1 MSDLILPQ
9 GSDMRQV
16 SQDTNGVTITATQI
30 DIPGH
35 PTIVGTSV
43 QGTPIELEVA
53 GICALPVQVPETSP
67 LPGSITTPDTIF
79 RTGRGYGSEQLRAD
93 LDTIAAA
100 ESGLTSAEAGL
111 AAAAA
116 RARLNSA
123 MYTPTEQFNDLRWAN
138 REPRTESEARDR
150 FDARTR
156 LNEAGIPWSDPRI
169 QEWIDN
175 GLDVA
180 MATDPTMPVR
190 YQPPPLFSP
199 YEIRQQQIEASRVDI
214 TGNDLRQGANE
225 FLAAI
230 TYGPA
235 LVLWEAAHDR
245 GDHSGADIA
254 WAAAELGLN
263 IVGIVPGVGALTG
276 LAAKAT
282 VRRLAPEFW
291 GVLSTTDDVV
301 DAVRAGQALQDVRVT
316 NSALDYRQKFM
327 LDRGSTPTPG
337 ANAIDNAPPP
347 LPNHA
352 AVPGPVSVPGLHTT
366 VHGIPAAAASRPV
379 HLADEFT
386 PTPAAVNGAELPLN
400 QILANEGMIA
410 QAAKDLVADIEQF
423 VMLEARMPVTAMAG
437 APGRGSAAA
446 GDRAMARPTGPQ
458 ATHRDPRGSA
468 RGPDVGRQS
477 GSANSVPPQ
486 GPNSSTGPTTPPVG
500 GGNRQSPP
508 PWVRRNMEEGNEFNR
523 RREPHYTSQGGA
535 NEVHVGVRTP
545 KGQYLRLDSYIHGRE
560 IVSRKFTQLSEIQPD
575 TAIKYLRE
583 LTTKYGPGTRIANTP
598 SNASQLPSYVI
609 GKGLSGKMILEVPVQ
624 SAPVSPIVK
633 AEALRLRIA
642 IRDENGNVL

>member
-327 LDRGSTPTPG
+327 LDSRPSPA
-337 ANAIDNAPPP
+337 ANAIDDAPAS
-347 LPNHA
+347 LPSA
-352 AVPGPVSVPGLHTT
+352 TSPGPAMAPELHTT
-366 VHGIPAAAASRPV
+366 VPGLPAAAGSRPV

-386 PTPAAVNGAELPLN
+386 PPPAVVSGVDSPLN
-400 QILANEGMIA
+400 QLLADEGRFALAAKNLVA
-410 QAAKDLVADIEQF
+410 QAEQV

-437 APGRGSAAA
+437 APGRGAAAA
-446 GDRAMARPTGPQ
+446 GDRIPERSIGPQAGHRDLAGGARGTEAVGRAGNAMPNPPRGPNGPTGPAAEIVRKPSEYEFEISHAES
-458 ATHRDPRGSA
+458 ATMLMSTLDRNGSLQFAIANNPAAGSPLRG
-468 RGPDVGRQS
+468 RELFDEMMEHFGDRVK
-477 GSANSVPPQ
+477 SVQ
-486 GPNSSTGPTTPPVG
+486 GNWFYGD
-500 GGNRQSPP
+500 NLAA
-508 PWVRRNMEEGNEFNR
+508 FNR
-523 RREPHYTSQGGA
+523 AIENGATESQAAKASWTAAQAARYGFTR
-535 NEVHVGVRTP
+535 VR
-545 KGQYLRLDSYIHGRE
+545 LVDS
-560 IVSRKFTQLSEIQPD
+560 QLSLD
-575 TAIKYLRE
+575 GAYM
-583 LTTKYGPGTRIANTP
+583 
-598 SNASQLPSYVI
+598 SV
-609 GKGLSGKMILEVPVQ
+609 
-624 SAPVSPIVK
+624 
-633 AEALRLRIA
+633 
-642 IRDENGNVL
+642 NVLFRR